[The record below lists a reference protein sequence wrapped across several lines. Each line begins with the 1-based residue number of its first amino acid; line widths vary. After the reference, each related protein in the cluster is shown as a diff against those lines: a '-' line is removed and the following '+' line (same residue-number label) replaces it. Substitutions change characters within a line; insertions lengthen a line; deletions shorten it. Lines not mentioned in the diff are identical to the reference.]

1 LFLIVTPIATINRN
15 NMYMIS
21 MRAGIFCCIL
31 LLPACGSSRKAAAPE
46 GGVIFVESTPSKEV
60 KDEYSTLKA
69 KYAGYLGVK
78 PERIINIPLYKFID
92 NWMNTP
98 YLWGGQDKKGIDCSA
113 LMQLL
118 LDSVYAIKIPRTSV
132 QQFYTFWIDKFRSTK
147 HLSEGDL
154 IFFKTIGENVVSHVG
169 LYLDNGMFINSSSSK
184 GVSIASI
191 NDPYWRSRLVGAG
204 RINISLL
211 PDRNP

>member
-1 LFLIVTPIATINRN
+1 
-15 NMYMIS
+15 MIS
-21 MRAGIFCCIL
+21 WRALLYSGLSL
-31 LLPACGSSRKAAAPE
+31 LLFACGSSRKTTSE
-46 GGVIFVESTPSKEV
+46 GGIIFVESSHSDKAK
-60 KDEYSTLKA
+60 KDEYGMLKA

-78 PERIINIPLYKFID
+78 PERITNITLYRFID

-98 YLWGGQDKKGIDCSA
+98 YLWGGDDKKGIDCSA

-132 QQFYTFWIDKFRSTK
+132 EQFYARWIDKFRSTK

-154 IFFKTIGENVVSHVG
+154 IFFKTVGDNVVSHVG
-169 LYLDNGMFINSSSSK
+169 LYLDNGKFINSSSSK

-191 NDPYWRSRLVGAG
+191 NDPYWRSKLVGAG

-211 PDRNP
+211 DKERNK

>member
-1 LFLIVTPIATINRN
+1 MINWN
-15 NMYMIS
+15 NLYMIS
-21 MRAGIFCCIL
+21 IRAALYCFIPL
-31 LLPACGSSRKAAAPE
+31 LLACGSSRKAATPE
-46 GGVIFVESTPSKEV
+46 GGVIFVESTPAKEV
-60 KDEYSTLKA
+60 KDEYSILKA

-78 PERIINIPLYKFID
+78 PERIINIPLYRFID

-98 YLWGGQDKKGIDCSA
+98 YLWGGDDKKGIDCSA

-132 QQFYTFWIDKFRSTK
+132 QQFYTQWIDKFRSTK

-154 IFFKTIGENVVSHVG
+154 VFFKTIGENVVSHVG
-169 LYLDNGMFINSSSSK
+169 LYLDNGKFINSSSSR

-191 NDPYWRSRLVGAG
+191 DDPYWRSRLVGAG

-211 PDRNP
+211 PGRRQ

>member
-1 LFLIVTPIATINRN
+1 
-15 NMYMIS
+15 MIS
-21 MRAGIFCCIL
+21 MRFAIYCCIPL
-31 LLPACGSSRKAAAPE
+31 LLACGSSRKAATPE
-46 GGVIFVESTPSKEV
+46 GGVIFVESAPAKEI
-60 KDEYSTLKA
+60 KDEDSPLKA
-69 KYAGYLGVK
+69 KYAGYLGVT
-78 PERIINIPLYKFID
+78 PERISNIPLYKFID

-98 YLWGGQDKKGIDCSA
+98 YLWGGDDKKGIDCSA

-132 QQFYTFWIDKFRSTK
+132 QQFYTQWIDKFRSTK

-154 IFFKTIGENVVSHVG
+154 VFFKTIGENVVSHVG
-169 LYLDNGMFINSSSSK
+169 LYLDNGRFINSSSSK

-191 NDPYWRSRLVGAG
+191 DDPYWRSRLVGAG

-211 PDRNP
+211 PGRRK

>member
-1 LFLIVTPIATINRN
+1 MINRN

-21 MRAGIFCCIL
+21 IRAAIYCCIPL
-31 LLPACGSSRKAAAPE
+31 LLSCGSSRKAAAPE
-46 GGVIFVESTPSKEV
+46 GGVIFVESTPVKET
-60 KDEYSTLKA
+60 KDEYSMLKA
-69 KYAGYLGVK
+69 KYAGYLGVQ

-98 YLWGGQDKKGIDCSA
+98 YLWGGGDKKGIDCSA

-132 QQFYTFWIDKFRSTK
+132 QQFYTQWIDKFRSTK

-154 IFFKTIGENVVSHVG
+154 VFFKTIGDNVVSHVG
-169 LYLDNGMFINSSSSK
+169 LYLDNGRFINSSSSK

-211 PDRNP
+211 PGRRR

>member
-1 LFLIVTPIATINRN
+1 
-15 NMYMIS
+15 MIS
-21 MRAGIFCCIL
+21 WRVL
-31 LLPACGSSRKAAAPE
+31 LFIGFSLLFYNCGTSRKTTSE
-46 GGVIFVESTPSKEV
+46 GGIIYVDPANSGKEK
-60 KDEYSTLKA
+60 KDEYGILKV

-78 PERIINIPLYKFID
+78 PDRITNIVLYKFID

-98 YLWGGQDKKGIDCSA
+98 YLWGGDDKKGIDCSA

-118 LDSVYAIKIPRTSV
+118 LDSVYAIRIPRTSV
-132 QQFYTFWIDKFRSTK
+132 EQFYTRWIDKFRSTK

-154 IFFKTIGENVVSHVG
+154 IFFKTIGDNVVSHVG
-169 LYLDNGMFINSSSSK
+169 LYLDNGKFINSSSSK

-191 NDPYWRSRLVGAG
+191 DDPYWRSRLVGAG

-211 PDRNP
+211 GAQRK

>member
-1 LFLIVTPIATINRN
+1 MRVISIRYLIYGG
-15 NMYMIS
+15 M
-21 MRAGIFCCIL
+21 L
-31 LLPACGSSRKAAAPE
+31 LLSACGSSRKAAMPE
-46 GGVIFVESTPSKEV
+46 GGVIFVESASAKEV
-60 KDEYSTLKA
+60 KDEYSMLKA
-69 KYAGYLGVK
+69 KYAGYLGVR

-98 YLWGGQDKKGIDCSA
+98 YLWGGKDKKGVDCSA

-132 QQFYTFWIDKFRSTK
+132 QQFYTQWIDKFRSTK

-154 IFFKTIGENVVSHVG
+154 VFFKTIGENVVSHVG
-169 LYLDNGMFINSSSSK
+169 LYLDNGRFINSSSSK

-191 NDPYWRSRLVGAG
+191 DDPYWRSRLVGAG

-211 PDRNP
+211 PGKGSEQ

>member
-1 LFLIVTPIATINRN
+1 
-15 NMYMIS
+15 MIS
-21 MRAGIFCCIL
+21 WRAL
-31 LLPACGSSRKAAAPE
+31 LLISLSLLLFSCGSSRKTTSE
-46 GGVIFVESTPSKEV
+46 GGIIYVDPSHSGDTK
-60 KDEYSTLKA
+60 KDENAVLKA

-78 PERIINIPLYKFID
+78 PDRITNIVLYKFID

-98 YLWGGQDKKGIDCSA
+98 YLWGGDDKKGIDCSA

-132 QQFYTFWIDKFRSTK
+132 EQFYARWIDKFRSTK

-154 IFFKTIGENVVSHVG
+154 IFFKTIGDNVVSHVG
-169 LYLDNGMFINSSSSK
+169 LYLDNGKFINSSSSK

-204 RINISLL
+204 RINISMLEA
-211 PDRNP
+211 RRK